1 MIGIPGPSGRRS
13 RASAMAHLING
24 VFAADMIVCS
34 LIGGFPRALSPRICN
49 TPVRPAEQYFGT
61 RVVSPPFLLK

>member
-34 LIGGFPRALSPRICN
+34 LIGGFPRALSPRISN
-49 TPVRPAEQYFGT
+49 TPGQAGRAVFRNT
-61 RVVSPPFLLK
+61 RCFAAIFA